1 MKSLRLTALFV
12 GLLACHGLHASHA
25 L

>member
-25 L
+25 Y